1 MKPLFFIALTLG
13 SYSANAV
20 ENYPTDYKNQPS
32 RFFSSRIFS
41 ENTLEDQSLSGL
53 AEKYENDF
61 SVRQDGKR
69 GIWVGAKVTDQLSG
83 SMYFLS
89 RRSREYKTELPL
101 AFTSY
106 QINKALRLRAGRLPY
121 PLKIYND
128 FRDLGYIYPS
138 NSTPRL
144 TTFAPMQTIQGID
157 FQYSF
162 STGSVLHDLKGY
174 LGSACDDYTFSDGTF
189 GLLSSEAWGF
199 SYEPKWNRNRLSV
212 AYHQGETDFSMS
224 DVISM
229 YEGISTYSNIAPL
242 SYLPGL
248 AQYIDPEDEL
258 SLLSLGGRMDFD
270 SLYLLGEYNQLRWD
284 NEYEPQRRRLH
295 LMIGGDVTENLQLY
309 TSYEQVNDSLLYR
322 EAEDR
327 PTGIA
332 LSASYQFDELLTG
345 VRTIVEGDSAL
356 TGLFMSW
363 DVSQLFNVK
372 AHFNYLDSSVGDDN
386 SLVRLSIDSLF

>member
-1 MKPLFFIALTLG
+1 MKSQFFIIATLI
-13 SYSANAV
+13 SQQAV
-20 ENYPTDYKNQPS
+20 ATEQYPTDYKSQPS
-32 RFFSSRIFS
+32 RFFSQQSYS
-41 ENTLEDQSLSGL
+41 ESTLSNQSLSGL

-69 GIWVGAKVTDQLSG
+69 GIWVGAKVTEQLSG
-83 SMYFLS
+83 SMYVLS
-89 RRSREYKTELPL
+89 RSSREYKTELPL

-106 QINKALRLRAGRLPY
+106 QINNALRLRAGRLPY

-138 NSTPRL
+138 NKTPRA
-144 TTFAPMQTIQGID
+144 TTFAPMQTIQGLD

-162 STGSVLHDLKGY
+162 STGSVLHELKGY

-189 GLLSSEAWGF
+189 GLLASDAWGF
-199 SYEPKWNRNRLSV
+199 SYEPKWSHNRLSM
-212 AYHQGETDFSMS
+212 AYHQGETDFTMS

-248 AQYIDPEDEL
+248 AQYIEPEDEL

-284 NEYEPQRRRLH
+284 NEYQPQRRRLH
-295 LMIGGDVTENLQLY
+295 LMLGGDVTDSLQLY
-309 TSYEQVNDSLLYR
+309 TSYEHVNDSLLVGQP
-322 EAEDR
+322 DSR
-327 PTGIA
+327 PAGMA
-332 LSASYQFDELLTG
+332 LSASYQFDEMLTG
-345 VRTIVEGDSAL
+345 LRTIVEGDSAL

-363 DVSQLFNVK
+363 DVSRLFNVK
-372 AHFNYLDSSVGDDN
+372 AHFNHLDSGAGDDH